1 MTKYQSW
8 SIFSI
13 VWLYMFEAD
22 NGIIWES
29 KYPTCT
35 KFPGLKSLLGCEVN
49 TDSEN

>member
-22 NGIIWES
+22 NGII
-29 KYPTCT
+29 

-49 TDSEN
+49 TDRENELNGIHL